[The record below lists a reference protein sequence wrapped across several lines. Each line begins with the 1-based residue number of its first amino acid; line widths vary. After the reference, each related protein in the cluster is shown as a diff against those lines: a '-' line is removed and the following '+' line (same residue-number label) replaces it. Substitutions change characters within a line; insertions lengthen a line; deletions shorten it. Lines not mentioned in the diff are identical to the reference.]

1 MVIDAGILLAI
12 LRGEPDGP
20 TLQNAILNA
29 PARLVSAVTLLEA
42 AIAATGVGD
51 PGAADDL
58 DDLLAELSV
67 SVMPFDEAQANI
79 ARDAFARFGKG
90 RHPANL
96 NFGDCAAYALAIAE
110 AEPLLFKGP
119 DYAATDVTL
128 VRAG

>member
-1 MVIDAGILLAI
+1 MVIDAAVLLAI

-20 TLQNAILNA
+20 ALQNAILNA
-29 PARLVSAVTLLEA
+29 PTRLISAVTRLEA

-67 SVMPFDEAQANI
+67 SVMPFDEAQADI